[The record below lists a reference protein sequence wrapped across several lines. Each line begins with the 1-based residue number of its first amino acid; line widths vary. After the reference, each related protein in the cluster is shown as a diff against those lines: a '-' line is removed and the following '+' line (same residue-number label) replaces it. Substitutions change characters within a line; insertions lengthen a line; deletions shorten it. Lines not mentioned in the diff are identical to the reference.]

1 MSGIPIDSVDTNAG
15 PRTLEQYPGFIF
27 YSNGRVFRIKTGRFI
42 NGSPN
47 NSGYKQIDLRPQGL
61 GMPQMHRMIAT
72 AFLPNPDELP
82 CVNHKNQIR
91 DDNRVENIEWCTVT
105 YNAQSINKALPFG
118 GIYVVRSTKK
128 PFQARFQKNGEKKKV
143 AKHFAS
149 REEAQAWL
157 DENEAIARQEAH
169 VAM

>member
-1 MSGIPIDSVDTNAG
+1 MSGIPIDTQENVG
-15 PRTLEQYPGFIF
+15 PRTLEQYPGFVF
-27 YSNGRVFRIKTGRFI
+27 YPNGKVFRIKTGRFI
-42 NGSPN
+42 NGQN

-61 GMPQMHRMIAT
+61 GMPLKHRMIAM

-91 DDNRVENIEWCTVT
+91 DDNRVENLEWCTAT
-105 YNAQSINKALPFG
+105 YNTQSINKALPFG
-118 GIYVVRSTKK
+118 GIYIVRSTKR

>member
-1 MSGIPIDSVDTNAG
+1 MSGIPIDTQDNVT

-27 YSNGRVFRIKTGRFI
+27 YSDGRVFRIKTGRFI
-42 NGSPN
+42 DGSN
-47 NSGYKQIDLRPQGL
+47 HGGYKRIDFRPQGL
-61 GMPQMHRMIAT
+61 RMPLKHRMIAM

-91 DDNRVENIEWCTVT
+91 DDNRVENLEWCTAA
-105 YNAQSINKALPFG
+105 YNNQSINKVQSFG
-118 GIYVVRSTKK
+118 CICNTNGIKN
-128 PFQARFQKNGEKKKV
+128 PFQAQFRRGKKV
-143 AKHFAS
+143 TKCFAS

-157 DENEAIARQEAH
+157 DENETIARQESH